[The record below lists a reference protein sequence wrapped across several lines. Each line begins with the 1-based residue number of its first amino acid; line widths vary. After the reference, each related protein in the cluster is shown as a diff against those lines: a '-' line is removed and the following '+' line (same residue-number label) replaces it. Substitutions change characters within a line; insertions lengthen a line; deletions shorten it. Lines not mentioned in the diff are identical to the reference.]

1 MAATALPYKV
11 QCQPPSH
18 CVSTPKS
25 DCFSSK
31 FKSCSVV
38 PFYLIMIWT
47 TLNQTEVA
55 CGAPW
60 HLWCVPGTL
69 WCHQI
74 TGAELPQVPEMFIRG
89 WCMWQGMRPSPSE
102 LAAGDD
108 GPEQS
113 APMSKCPNK
122 SLPLWVC
129 FLRQHSLL
137 NKRCSK
143 KCLILLSPSSF
154 TPLWLLGCAI
164 SCRGEEHGVI
174 PHSLPMARG
183 AQSPES
189 GQSVAGVSSR
199 WVCVACYMIY
209 TLFRSLCAWKVSN
222 ILGFFCPVS
231 QPYVRSVFSPWLV
244 WLQRK

>member
-1 MAATALPYKV
+1 ML
-11 QCQPPSH
+11 
-18 CVSTPKS
+18 
-25 DCFSSK
+25 
-31 FKSCSVV
+31 
-38 PFYLIMIWT
+38 WT
-47 TLNQTEVA
+47 TLNQTKVVS
-55 CGAPW
+55 GAPR

-74 TGAELPQVPEMFIRG
+74 VGAELPWVSEMFIQG
-89 WCMWQGMRPSPSE
+89 WCMCQGMRPSPSE
-102 LAAGDD
+102 PAAGDD

-113 APMSKCPNK
+113 APMSNCLNK

-129 FLRQHSLL
+129 FLRQNSPL
-137 NKRCSK
+137 NKRCLK

-164 SCRGEEHGVI
+164 SCWREEHGVI
-174 PHSLPMARG
+174 LHPLPVALG
-183 AQSPES
+183 AQSPAS

-199 WVCVACYMIY
+199 WVCVAYYMVY
-209 TLFRSLCAWKVSN
+209 NLFLFLSLCAWKVSN

-231 QPYVRSVFSPWLV
+231 QPYVHPVFSPWLV